1 MKQVSQYKVIN
12 RFQEKNHED
21 HIYEQGDIYPAEGKK
36 LVKTRA
42 DFLMKRHATYG
53 VAFLEEVTPIPPPK
67 KVPTKTAT
75 KKPDA
80 VDPEQTSDEA

>member
-1 MKQVSQYKVIN
+1 MRQVSQYKVIN
-12 RFQEKNHED
+12 RFQEKNHD
-21 HIYEQGDIYPAEGKK
+21 GHIYEQGDIYPAEGKK

-53 VAFLEEVTPIPPPK
+53 VAFLEEVAPPPSPK
-67 KVPTKTAT
+67 KAPAKTAT

-80 VDPEQTSDEA
+80 ADQEQTSDEA

>member
-1 MKQVSQYKVIN
+1 MSQYKVIN

-53 VAFLEEVTPIPPPK
+53 VAFLEEVASSTPPK
-67 KVPTKTAT
+67 KAPAKTTT
-75 KKPDA
+75 KKPEA
-80 VDPEQTSDEA
+80 PEQTSDEA